1 MDSLKLLHDHRPE
14 PQAPSADALAS
25 ARAALMNAIE
35 KERPG
40 ARTIHA
46 SPRKRSTSRSAKAWR
61 WGMLGGVAAV
71 AAGTLVV
78 TQVVIP
84 YGTFGSVDPAVAAVL
99 TQASDNAMRFSD
111 PVLHPGQYLKV
122 TTRERNVASGDYTDP
137 TTGERATRPIDFMQ
151 GEDFTMYVPADRA
164 STWVWV
170 RQPTGPLAPAGS
182 TTPQEF
188 AALTADPVGKP
199 GETEYVT
206 GPAGRFY
213 GSMDTPLTE
222 NLAGLPQDPQGLLR
236 HIYAATVGHGTNP
249 RREAFVWMVDR
260 LRLGT
265 VDAQTRSLFFRTMA
279 LIPGSSVLDRSVTLD
294 GQTGTAVQA
303 PDAAG
308 QGIWQ
313 IVFDPST
320 GQYIGEREVG
330 GEGFAPNEVTES
342 SSVTVS
348 VAQSAPT
355 QKQILTK

>member
-1 MDSLKLLHDHRPE
+1 
-14 PQAPSADALAS
+14 
-25 ARAALMNAIE
+25 
-35 KERPG
+35 
-40 ARTIHA
+40 
-46 SPRKRSTSRSAKAWR
+46 
-61 WGMLGGVAAV
+61 MLGGAAAV
-71 AAGTLVV
+71 AAGTLLV
-78 TQVVIP
+78 TQVVLP
-84 YGTFGSVDPAVAAVL
+84 YGTFGSVDPAAAAAL
-99 TQASDNAMRFSD
+99 TQAADNAVRFSD
-111 PVLHPGQYLKV
+111 PVLKPGQYLKV
-122 TTRERNVASGDYTDP
+122 TTRDRNVAFGDYSDP
-137 TTGERATRPIDFMQ
+137 ATGHRAAQSVDFMQ

-182 TTPQEF
+182 TTAQEF
-188 AALTADPVGKP
+188 AAFKADPASKP

-206 GPAGRFY
+206 GRGGRFY

-222 NLAGLPQDPQGLLR
+222 DLADLPQDPKGLLR
-236 HIYAATVGHGTNP
+236 HIYAITVGQGANP
-249 RREAFVWMVDR
+249 RREAFVWMADR

-279 LIPGSSVLDRSVTLD
+279 LIPGSSVLEQPVTLG

-303 PDAAG
+303 PGAAG
-308 QGIWQ
+308 QGVWQ

-348 VAQSAPT
+348 VANSAPT
-355 QKQILTK
+355 QEQVLTK